1 MCCLAFIKTKFKKIK
16 FNYLNGFYEW
26 AKIIQKLSTE
36 FQIDSGEDSIDI
48 FYWYRK
54 LLDCHHDSQ
63 HKDTLIAVLKF
74 AFFIQDAF

>member
-1 MCCLAFIKTKFKKIK
+1 M
-16 FNYLNGFYEW
+16 
-26 AKIIQKLSTE
+26 KIIQKLSTE
-36 FQIDSGEDSIDI
+36 FQIDSGEASIDI